1 MTPRIFSASALLL
14 AASLAA
20 ACPAGAQ
27 FDQWRP
33 YAELEARMGDDVE
46 LGLFELFFPL
56 WQDSD
61 SLLFVDARGYQ
72 DDASAAEGNWGLAF
86 RTILPSDWVFG
97 VNGFFDYRRTEF
109 GNDFSQ
115 GAFGFELLDVNKG
128 FRLNGY
134 IPDGEVKSAAGAAT
148 TAISGGTIVVLPG
161 LEASYYGLDA
171 EAEYLLWRRDGYRLG
186 GLDLELWGAAGVF
199 HFDNNTAGFTDI
211 TGPRLRT
218 ELRAFDLAWL
228 GNDSRLVFG
237 ARYEHD
243 DVRDSQWTGTVGVRI
258 PFGPGGGRSGRRL
271 QGLARRMVAPIE
283 RDIDIVT
290 NVAQGAAEPAVLV
303 ATGQVI
309 QQVVTIDA
317 DTVNP
322 ETVVSAAGANSVV
335 YADGSAGTIATSSSI
350 NLNNGQVI
358 AGGGSQ
364 YLVAGASSGDT
375 VTVDVPGER
384 PTINNS
390 NFGVNTVVVSTDASV
405 VGLDIV
411 GGNIGIAT
419 TTGGNDPLSFNSAI
433 VDNTVLG
440 AGGGYSSGDIGGLV
454 SGNTFTGN
462 TSFGLVG
469 GQVFGEVS
477 ENTAIG
483 NGGFGI
489 GVSNVFGV
497 VANNSANGN
506 FGFGLIANDSA
517 FGALISGN
525 SANGNTDDGILF
537 GFVGGTVSG
546 NTSTANGDSGFLISG
561 VSAFGRVTENTSSG
575 NVNDGFGFGQIADDG
590 LMDRNSAIGNGDNG
604 FVSPDTVNG
613 RLQNNSSV
621 GNGSNGF
628 LLTSVGVTGDVSNNT
643 ADGNT
648 SSGFSLT
655 SDVNGSFRSNLSS
668 NNGTEGFFF
677 GSVNPGGFMSQNLA
691 VANGGIGFRFTNV
704 GGSFN
709 NNSASRNGI
718 DGYDFTEVLAG
729 GEMFNNAA
737 TENTANGFC
746 FVDVTG
752 TFANNS
758 AQGNGIDGFDFVDVN
773 AGGLASTN
781 FASGNTNNGFDF
793 VDVEGEF
800 SLNSSVGNN
809 VDGYSFV
816 DVDPGGLFLSNFAE
830 ANVDD
835 GFDFTDNNAGGTFN
849 DNLSNNNGD
858 LGYEFSANFGTALN
872 NTGSGN
878 TNGGD
883 VFP

>member
-1 MTPRIFSASALLL
+1 MTPRSLCASAISVAVACF
-14 AASLAA
+14 AASQAV
-20 ACPAGAQ
+20 AQ

-33 YAELEARMGDDVE
+33 YTELEARMGDDVE

-56 WQDSD
+56 WQDQD
-61 SLLFVDARGYQ
+61 SMLFVDARGYQ
-72 DDASAAEGNWGLAF
+72 DDVSASEGNWGLAF
-86 RTILPSDWVFG
+86 RTMLPSDWVLG

-115 GAFGFELLDVNKG
+115 GAFGLELLDIDKG

-134 IPDGEVKSAAGAAT
+134 IPDGEVKSAPGAT
-148 TAISGGTIVVLPG
+148 TAAVSGGTIAVLPG

-171 EAEYLLWRRDGYRLG
+171 EAECLLWHRDGCRLG
-186 GLDLELWGAAGVF
+186 GLDLELWGAAGVY
-199 HFDNNTAGFTDI
+199 HFDHNRAGFTDI

-218 ELRAFDLAWL
+218 ELRAFDLPWL

-243 DVRDSQWTGTVGVRI
+243 DVRDSQWTGSVGVRI
-258 PFGPGGGRSGRRL
+258 PFGPVGGRSGRRL

-290 NVAQGAAEPAVLV
+290 NVAAGAPEAAVLG

-317 DTVNP
+317 NTVNP
-322 ETVVSAAGANSVV
+322 ETVVSSAGANSVV
-335 YADGSAGTIATSSSI
+335 YADGAAGMINTASSI

-364 YLVAGASSGDT
+364 YVVFGASSGDS
-375 VTVDVPGER
+375 VTVDVPGSR

-411 GGNIGIAT
+411 GGNIGVAT
-419 TTGGNDPLSFNSAI
+419 TTGGNAPLSSNSAI
-433 VDNTVLG
+433 VDNTVSG
-440 AGGGYSSGDIGGLV
+440 AGGGYSSGDIGGLIN
-454 SGNTFTGN
+454 GNTFTGN
-462 TSFGLVG
+462 ASFGLVG

-477 ENTAIG
+477 ENTATG

-497 VANNSANGN
+497 VANNTANGN

-517 FGALISGN
+517 FGAVVSGN
-525 SANGNTDDGILF
+525 TASMNTDDGILL
-537 GFVGGTVSG
+537 GFVGGFISE
-546 NTSTANGDSGFLISG
+546 NTSTGNGDSGFLISG
-561 VSAFGRVTENTSSG
+561 IVSGGRFTGNTASG
-575 NVNDGFGFGQIADDG
+575 NANDGFGFGQIAAGG
-590 LMDRNSAIGNGDNG
+590 LMDRNTATGNTDNG
-604 FVSPDTVNG
+604 FVTASTVLG
-613 RLQNNSSV
+613 TLRNNTSS

-628 LLTSVGVTGDVSNNT
+628 VMDTVGFGGQVFNNN

-648 SSGFSLT
+648 ANGFAFF
-655 SDVNGSFRSNLSS
+655 DVNGSFSNNVSS
-668 NNGTEGFFF
+668 NNGSDGYFFQNVNA
-677 GSVNPGGFMSQNLA
+677 GSFVSQNLA
-691 VANGGIGFRFTNV
+691 VGNGGVGFRFTNV
-704 GGSFN
+704 GGVFS

-729 GEMFNNAA
+729 AEMSGNTA

-746 FVDVTG
+746 FIDVTG
-752 TFANNS
+752 TFSDNV
-758 AQGNGIDGFDFVDVN
+758 AQGNGIDGYDFVDVN
-773 AGGLASTN
+773 SAGLASNN

-800 SLNSSVGNN
+800 TSTKS
-809 VDGYSFV
+809 
-816 DVDPGGLFLSNFAE
+816 
-830 ANVDD
+830 
-835 GFDFTDNNAGGTFN
+835 
-849 DNLSNNNGD
+849 
-858 LGYEFSANFGTALN
+858 
-872 NTGSGN
+872 
-878 TNGGD
+878 
-883 VFP
+883 